1 LALPSHIHSGERFVG
16 RYDLYERK
24 RPIGLIITLLIILM
38 VALAAGAWFYINPQ
52 VVEAGNSGLTTQELA
67 LPVTP
72 NQEQS
77 APANTLNLSSETEPK
92 ISTEEPSTDSGP
104 ALPALENSD
113 DFFREQAT
121 RLSPGFNP
129 WLKEDELIR
138 KFVIIANDFS
148 QGLRIYKHMKPFT
161 LTEPF
166 IAEKDNQGLYLS
178 PKSYQR
184 YNQLASAI
192 DDINVKDGLQT
203 YLTFNAL
210 FQQIFK
216 EFSYPESYSVDD
228 LFQKAAAELLT
239 APVIDSRIALVKA
252 TLGYK
257 FADQKL
263 ETLNP
268 VHKQMIRMG
277 PQNTRIIQN
286 KLRLLTEGLA
296 NMTP

>member
-1 LALPSHIHSGERFVG
+1 VG

-121 RLSPGFNP
+121 RLSPGFSQ

-138 KFVIIANDFS
+138 KVVIIVNDFS
-148 QGLRIYKHMKPFT
+148 QGLRIHKHMKPFT

-184 YNQLASAI
+184 YNHLASAI

-203 YLTFNAL
+203 FRTLNAL

-296 NMTP
+296 NMTQ

>member
-1 LALPSHIHSGERFVG
+1 VG

-24 RPIGLIITLLIILM
+24 KPIGLIITLLIILM
-38 VALAAGAWFYINPQ
+38 AALAAGAWFYINPQ
-52 VVEAGNSGLTTQELA
+52 VVETGNSGLTTQELA
-67 LPVTP
+67 LPATS
-72 NQEQS
+72 NQEQG

-92 ISTEEPSTDSGP
+92 ISTEEPSTGSGP

-113 DFFREQAT
+113 DFFREQAN
-121 RLSPGFNP
+121 RLSPGFSP

-138 KFVIIANDFS
+138 KVVIIVNDFS
-148 QGLRIYKHMKPFT
+148 QGLRIHKHMKPFT
-161 LTEPF
+161 LTETF
-166 IAEKDNQGLYLS
+166 IAEKDDQGLYLS

-203 YLTFNAL
+203 YRTLNAL

-296 NMTP
+296 NMSP